1 MDVPQWEVR
10 RIVEIALAEDLGWGD
25 ITTQAL
31 IHADWT
37 ARGHIIAKEDGILC
51 GVDVVEQVYKL
62 LDPELRVEKYEQ
74 DGSRVFN
81 GRTVVYVQGPAAII
95 LQGERVALNFLQ
107 RMSGIATE
115 TRRYVDAVQGTKCRI
130 VETRKTTPG
139 LRILEKYAV
148 RVGGG
153 NNHRHSLSD
162 AILIK
167 DNHLAALRAHSMS
180 LAEIISL
187 AQQKSA
193 HTVTIEVEVETPEEA
208 EQAAAA
214 GADTVMLD
222 NMSLEET
229 RRAMG
234 LVNGRCLV
242 EASGGVR
249 LDTVQDIATTGVDLI
264 SVGALTHS
272 VKSLDFSMEFSI

>member
-1 MDVPQWEVR
+1 MDVPLWEVR
-10 RIVEIALAEDLGWGD
+10 RIVQLALDEDLGWGD

-31 IHADWT
+31 IDASWT
-37 ARGHIIAKEDGILC
+37 ARGLIIAKEDGVLC
-51 GVDVVEQVYKL
+51 GVDVVEQVFKL
-62 LDPELRVEKYEQ
+62 LDPDLRVEKYEQ
-74 DGSRVFN
+74 DGAKIYN
-81 GRTVVYVQGPAAII
+81 GRTVVYVHGCAASI

-115 TRRYVDAVQGTKCRI
+115 THRYVEAARESKVRI

-153 NNHRHSLSD
+153 FNHRYNLSD

-167 DNHLAALRAHSMS
+167 DNHLAALRAHNKN
-180 LAEIISL
+180 LGEIIAW

-193 HTVTIEVEVETPEEA
+193 HTITVEVETESPEEA
-208 EQAAAA
+208 EMAAAA

-222 NMSLEET
+222 NMTLDEM
-229 RRAMG
+229 RRAVG
-234 LVNGRCLV
+234 LVNGRCLL

-249 LDTVQDIATTGVDLI
+249 LDTVGDIAATGVDII

-272 VKSLDFSMEFSI
+272 TKSLDFSLDFSI